1 MRKNFI
7 ISTLLVG
14 LYIFCYAQP
23 CTPDPNLTS
32 PGIRPDTVT
41 NLPPAFTGVPYQ
53 AVISAFVP
61 SDTTYSGITA
71 IIDSICVVNVLG
83 LPSGFS
89 WVTDKPSKCWKG
101 GQKGCMLISGVT
113 YNIGLYPL
121 RIPLMIHGK
130 LGGMPLSLPDTVRGY
145 KINVTTG
152 IDEHE
157 SQTFFVEQ
165 VYPNPADNE
174 LIFDIYAIEPSKLNI
189 VICNIIGQKVL
200 SKDEFLKVGKNI
212 LSVDIS
218 FLNEGIYTY
227 TLSVGKSSITK
238 KLLIRRL

>member
-1 MRKNFI
+1 MKKNFI
-7 ISTLLVG
+7 ISILLAG
-14 LYIFCYAQP
+14 LYTFCYAQP
-23 CTPDPNLTS
+23 CTPDPSLTS
-32 PGIRPDTVT
+32 PGIKPDTVT
-41 NLPPAFTGVPYQ
+41 NLPPAFAGVTYQ

-71 IIDSICVVNVLG
+71 TIDSICVVNVIG

-113 YNIGLYPL
+113 YNLGLYPL

-130 LGGMPLSLPDTVRGY
+130 LGGMPISMPDTVKGY

-152 IDEHE
+152 IDEHT
-157 SQTFFVEQ
+157 SQSFFIEQ
-165 VYPNPADNE
+165 VYPNPAYNE
-174 LIFDIYAIEPSKLNI
+174 LIFDIYVLEPTKLNI

-200 SKDEFLKVGKNI
+200 SKDEVLNVGKNT
-212 LSVDIS
+212 LSINIS
-218 FLNEGIYTY
+218 FLTEGIYTY
-227 TLSVGKSSITK
+227 TLNVGKSYVTK